1 MKACKLT
8 ITTTADGVENSV
20 TREGEME
27 LSLTGVQLRYREE
40 NAFVVMILKGESA
53 EIQREGDYSLR
64 LFLKRGEVS
73 QGTIGIG
80 GSNGEIQTFTHRVS
94 YSVSKDSLLLSLYY
108 DLLISGEKQEMKL
121 RLLSRFKGDTV

>member
-27 LSLTGVQLRYREE
+27 LLLTGVQLRYREE

-80 GSNGEIQTFTHRVS
+80 GSNGEIQMFTHRVS
-94 YSVSKDSLLLSLYY
+94 YSVSKDSLLLSLHY

>member
-8 ITTTADGVENSV
+8 ITTTADGVENTV
-20 TREGEME
+20 TRDGEME
-27 LSLTGVQLRYREE
+27 LSIGSVQLRYREE

-64 LFLKRGEVS
+64 LYLKRGELS

-80 GSNGEIQTFTHRVS
+80 GANGEIQTFTHRVS
-94 YSVSKDSLLLSLYY
+94 YSVSKDSLLLSLHY
-108 DLLISGEKQEMKL
+108 DLLISGEKQVMKL
-121 RLLSRFKGDTV
+121 RLLSRFMGDHL